1 MCDVDRGHLER
12 WSSVTVHE
20 SSLREDVAL
29 VQCHCHVKPWV
40 FFFFLTQ
47 RQPQPSQHAAVHI
60 SVLFS
65 VDVQIRDERCLS
77 VWPPSCYRHS
87 LLLFIGRLFVCLWWC
102 PCFCSIIQDV
112 FFVSFYR
119 QHASTNATM
128 VFKANCDV
136 HYFHCCLI
144 LFGLFSSR
152 IDWQANSPPFFLC
165 CDLCSP
171 SPLFPQSSALR
182 EPTVLTIFRRLVDAW
197 LQCCVVLFSLHSYW
211 RKKFEKSHL
220 IFLECLLLSMSVH
233 RLFFFLPF

>member
-1 MCDVDRGHLER
+1 MASSRHRFPSSLVLTWCFKMSGVGRFRTHGRAAARHCMCDVDRGHLER

-20 SSLREDVAL
+20 LSLREDVAL
-29 VQCHCHVKPWV
+29 VRCHCHVKPCVV
-40 FFFFLTQ
+40 FFFLLTQ
-47 RQPQPSQHAAVHI
+47 RQPQPSQQAAAHI

-77 VWPPSCYRHS
+77 DPLSCYRHS
-87 LLLFIGRLFVCLWWC
+87 ILFFHWQAVCLFVVMSLFLFNHSG
-102 PCFCSIIQDV
+102 CFWV
-112 FFVSFYR
+112 FFASFYR

-171 SPLFPQSSALR
+171 FLS
-182 EPTVLTIFRRLVDAW
+182 FRSLLPSVN
-197 LQCCVVLFSLHSYW
+197 LQY
-211 RKKFEKSHL
+211 
-220 IFLECLLLSMSVH
+220 
-233 RLFFFLPF
+233 

>member
-12 WSSVTVHE
+12 RSSVTVHE
-20 SSLREDVAL
+20 LSLREDVAL
-29 VQCHCHVKPWV
+29 VRCHCHVKPCFYFWHKDSLSRVNTLLYTSVSYSLSTFRSETNAVCLTPVV
-40 FFFFLTQ
+40 FPTLPPFFHWQ
-47 RQPQPSQHAAVHI
+47 AV
-60 SVLFS
+60 
-65 VDVQIRDERCLS
+65 C
-77 VWPPSCYRHS
+77 
-87 LLLFIGRLFVCLWWC
+87 LFVVMSLFLFNHSGC
-102 PCFCSIIQDV
+102 

-171 SPLFPQSSALR
+171 
-182 EPTVLTIFRRLVDAW
+182 
-197 LQCCVVLFSLHSYW
+197 
-211 RKKFEKSHL
+211 
-220 IFLECLLLSMSVH
+220 LLSFRSLLPSVN
-233 RLFFFLPF
+233 LQY